1 MQYFLYQL
9 GLLLACDWLLSL
21 RMTLWEKH
29 GKDEAFTRDTC
40 PGFYQDVE
48 ALSKLVKLLP
58 TAISRVS

>member
-1 MQYFLYQL
+1 
-9 GLLLACDWLLSL
+9 
-21 RMTLWEKH
+21 MTLWEKH
-29 GKDEAFTRDTC
+29 GKDEGFTRDTC